1 MLAAAIKKEYTTFY
15 FTESKIKNPIL
26 SFLIWNFAIE
36 SISFSKGKEF
46 SNGFL
51 MTDIAIFDC
60 FLILLAREKSDRKKV
75 KAGKTGARE
84 KLFIITQPA
93 IACSKL
99 TIETLEQGV
108 KYVQS

>member
-1 MLAAAIKKEYTTFY
+1 MQ
-15 FTESKIKNPIL
+15 SNL
-26 SFLIWNFAIE
+26 SVFL
-36 SISFSKGKEF
+36 KGKN
-46 SNGFL
+46 SVTGL
-51 MTDIAIFDC
+51 MTDIAVFDSI
-60 FLILLAREKSDRKKV
+60 LILVAREKSDRKKV
-75 KAGKTGARE
+75 KAGKTSARE